1 MATPRWI
8 VAEWFEP
15 QADPSVIAVGHVVK
29 RFVPLERILT
39 SRSRLKEARAAI
51 AEVGATRQEAER
63 VSGHYRTIV
72 VPLRI
77 SPDRL
82 HGVMVW
88 SGRIDEPVP
97 TRSPAGAWC
106 FDMYHSIDTRSDDLL
121 ALLGIPSDKWDSMR
135 QHSIASVFSSPFTVN
150 HNDQRAAFA
159 RLVREVHGTN
169 TQSLWA
175 AVRGSDGDLRALHY
189 SCRQLDEPDSR
200 GKIHHLVRG
209 ITYDIGPAAEV
220 PAVPESTT
228 VAHQILE
235 ASVADGR
242 FRAIVNSQTLHL
254 LQWQG
259 PPMPGIAWQAY
270 IDQPRPALHPDD
282 IGQARAIAASL
293 QEGEATGRLRVRAL
307 DGTWV
312 ALDVQAA
319 AMPLD
324 GTTRAALV
332 TVQLAEP
339 TGL

>member
-15 QADPSVIAVGHVVK
+15 HADPSVIAVGHSVK
-29 RFVPLERILT
+29 RFVPLDRILT
-39 SRSRLKEARAAI
+39 GQYTLKEARNAI
-51 AEVGATRQEAER
+51 AEVGVTYQRVER
-63 VSGHYRTIV
+63 ISGRHRTIV

-82 HGVMVW
+82 HGVMMW
-88 SGRIDEPVP
+88 SGRVDEPVP
-97 TRSPAGAWC
+97 PRSPAGAWC
-106 FDMYHSIDTRSDDLL
+106 FDTHHSIDTRSDDLL
-121 ALLGIPSDKWDSMR
+121 AALGIPSDEWDSMR

-150 HNDQRAAFA
+150 HDDQRAVLA
-159 RLVREVHGTN
+159 RLVRAVHGTD

-200 GKIHHLVRG
+200 GKIHQLVRG

-220 PAVPESTT
+220 PTVPEPTT

-235 ASVADGR
+235 ASAADGR
-242 FRAIVNSQTLHL
+242 FRAIVNPQTLHL

-270 IDQPRPALHPDD
+270 VDQPRPALHPDD
-282 IGQARAIAASL
+282 LGQARAMAVSL
-293 QEGEATGRLRVRAL
+293 HERDATGRLRVRAL

-324 GTTRAALV
+324 GKTTAALV

-339 TGL
+339 IGP